1 MRRTLAL
8 ATIFAATWAAVA
20 AADGGGPSPGE
31 SFGWTGVVGPKGAIR
46 YVTVPAGRGTLLEAV
61 TVKGGRVNRW
71 RYLRGPFGIPLVAF
85 DNTSGGLARNGK
97 RLVLVSHQVG
107 TLTRIAVVDPATF
120 RTKAR
125 IRLPGMWAFDALSPT
140 GSLMYLIQYLGGPNA
155 AGVQPYSVRA
165 LNVNTRRLYASPVV
179 DRREPGEKMT
189 GMPLTR
195 VESGDGSWA
204 YTFYSRTKK
213 GPFVHALDTVH
224 RRAFCVDVPW
234 KRSAN
239 ALWRVRLRVSGGDLL
254 LQLGR
259 KVVARVDRK
268 TFRVTLG

>member
-1 MRRTLAL
+1 MKIARTCAAMAAGALAL
-8 ATIFAATWAAVA
+8 AGYAAGA
-20 AADGGGPSPGE
+20 GPSPGLDA
-31 SFGWTGVVGPKGAIR
+31 GIGVKRPGGDVRFLALA
-46 YVTVPAGRGTLLEAV
+46 AGRGTLVEKV
-61 TVKGGRVNRW
+61 RVHGGRVVRS
-71 RYLRGPFGIPLVAF
+71 RYLKGHFGVPLVTYGG
-85 DNTSGGLARNGK
+85 DTGGLARHAP
-97 RLVLVSHQVG
+97 RLVLVSHHVG

-125 IRLPGMWAFDALSPT
+125 IRLPGVWAFDALSPT